1 MRIASLIKALLFAV
15 CLAAPVALLGCGD
28 TSSAGHDGPNPGPDI
43 HEEEDTQTP
52 IEKGPGEVESE
63 WGTYHLKFTP
73 TADPIPFNDYFEL
86 DVAVYHDA
94 EMSELAE
101 DVALEF
107 DARTSLFRGHLPT
120 QPVVEKVA
128 GGRFRVRGILL
139 HVPRPWTLEFEISE
153 DGVREKANA
162 EVDPTQGFET
172 GEDPSGFFTDDE
184 VRHILNMSPE
194 GGPALPESPSNAVAD
209 DPAAAHL
216 GQFLFFE
223 KRLSA
228 NGEVS
233 CASCHAPQKGFADAK
248 RLADGIGQTGRHAPT
263 LLNAA
268 FNRWQ
273 FWDGRSDTLWSQ
285 AWGPLEADVEHGTDR
300 LAIAHLIA
308 TTPEYKQ
315 AYEAIFGPL
324 PDLSDAQRFPA
335 HGRPIPGEPA
345 RPEHLAWTAMSV
357 EDQESVMTV
366 VANITKSIAAYERKL
381 ISLDAD
387 FDRFA
392 QALREQD
399 ADAIDVLSE
408 SARRGLKLYL
418 GEANCVLCHNGAL
431 QTNFEFHNLG
441 MGPRAWLGNDDDGRF
456 TGATSVFS
464 DPLNATGAY
473 SSASDWDSPQ
483 LTYLRQGEF
492 LQQGAFKTPTL
503 RNITQT
509 APYMHGG
516 EFETLSEVINFYAD
530 LQEDPPV
537 GRRDT
542 LVQPFSVGGS
552 DVADLEAF
560 LETLNGAPLPEALL
574 SQPDSPIYAP

>member
-1 MRIASLIKALLFAV
+1 MRNASIKALL
-15 CLAAPVALLGCGD
+15 LALSLVAPAALIGCGD
-28 TSSAGHDGPNPGPDI
+28 TSPSGDNPPNNAPDI
-43 HEEEDTQTP
+43 QEEEDTEAP
-52 IEKGPGEVESE
+52 IEKAPGEVESE
-63 WGTYHLKFTP
+63 WGTYHIKFTP
-73 TADPIPFNDYFEL
+73 SEDPIPFNDYFEL
-86 DVAVYHDA
+86 DVTVYHDA

-101 DVALEF
+101 GVALEF
-107 DARTSLFRGHLPT
+107 DARTSLFRGNLPT
-120 QPVVEKVA
+120 QPVVEKIA
-128 GGRFRVRGILL
+128 GGTFRVRGILL
-139 HVPRPWTLEFEISE
+139 HVPRPWTLEFELSE
-153 DGVREKANA
+153 DGVSEEAKT
-162 EVDPTQGFET
+162 EIDPTLGFET
-172 GEDPSGFFTDDE
+172 GEDPTGFFTDDE

-194 GGPALPESPSNAVAD
+194 GGPALPVVPSNAVAD

-223 KRLSA
+223 KRMSA

-233 CASCHAPQKGFADAK
+233 CASCHAPQKGFADGK
-248 RLADGIGQTGRHAPT
+248 RLADGVGQTGRHAPT
-263 LLNAA
+263 VLNAA
-268 FNRWQ
+268 YNRWQ
-273 FWDGRSDTLWSQ
+273 FWDGRTDSLWAQ

-308 TTPEYKQ
+308 TTPEYKE

-324 PDLSDAQRFPA
+324 PDLSDALRFPQNA
-335 HGRPIPGEPA
+335 RPIPGEPERA
-345 RPEHLAWTAMSV
+345 EHLAWTAMRS

-366 VANITKSIAAYERKL
+366 VANISKSIAAYERKL

-392 QALREQD
+392 QALRAQD
-399 ADAIDVLSE
+399 ADAMGALSE
-408 SARRGLKLYL
+408 SAQRGLKMYI

-441 MGPRAWLGNDDDGRF
+441 MGPRAWLANDDDGRF
-456 TGATSVFS
+456 TGATLVFS
-464 DPLNATGAY
+464 DPLNATGEY
-473 SSASDWDSPQ
+473 SSASDWESPQ
-483 LTYLRQGEF
+483 LTYLRREEF

-537 GRRDT
+537 GRRDA

-560 LETLNGAPLPEALL
+560 LESLNGAPLPAALL
-574 SQPDSPIYAP
+574 SQPESPIYTP